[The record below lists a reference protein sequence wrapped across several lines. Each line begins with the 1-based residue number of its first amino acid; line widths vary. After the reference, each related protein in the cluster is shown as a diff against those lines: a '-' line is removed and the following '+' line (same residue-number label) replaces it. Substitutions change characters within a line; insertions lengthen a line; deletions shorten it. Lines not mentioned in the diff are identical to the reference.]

1 MPFQSR
7 FLLLVQR
14 ANQHVQRFNEFYTWK
29 QNAGVFFWG
38 GGRTPHFA
46 SVFLVSFLS
55 LLVEKEADAFPL
67 YREESEERSFLVKNT
82 RLCEKTHMTLFNF

>member
-1 MPFQSR
+1 MSKGSMNFIPGSKM
-7 FLLLVQR
+7 LVSF
-14 ANQHVQRFNEFYTWK
+14 VCVW
-29 QNAGVFFWG
+29 GG

-55 LLVEKEADAFPL
+55 LLVDKEADSFPL